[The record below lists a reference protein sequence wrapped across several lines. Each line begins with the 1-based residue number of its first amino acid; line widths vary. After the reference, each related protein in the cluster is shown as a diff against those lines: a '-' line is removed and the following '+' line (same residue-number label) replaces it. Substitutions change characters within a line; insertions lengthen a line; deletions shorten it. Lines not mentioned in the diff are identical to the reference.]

1 MRLPLS
7 VAFRGF
13 DKHAAADRR
22 AGDNDETESSSD
34 SEPVDNQETQQTGEH
49 EETQQTG
56 EHGETQQ
63 TTESPKAL
71 EERIQ
76 DQQGDD
82 AAKAPEAQTAKAPEA
97 PDGRDLEISVLVD
110 KSDVPWLR
118 QGNTST
124 SGVWLAEPSELGY
137 SIAEFEV
144 NGEIVQREATE
155 LYGTRSTRWLLSI
168 QSSRKMHFG
177 QLKFEFG
184 MSFHSGA

>member
-76 DQQGDD
+76 DQQGD